1 MRIDSPRTLRTIV
14 ITLVVIGVILLA
26 FSGILRPVFGKVM
39 DPFIKIQGWLSSQFL
54 AVYDFFTLPRDVTDL
69 IAENTELKNEVSQL
83 QSQVI
88 ELQEQLSEADIL
100 YALLDFARAKPENT
114 YVAASVI
121 GRDPNPFMHY
131 LIIDHGSDDGLR
143 YGMPVVTQQGLVGK
157 IDAVTASAARVQLIT
172 DPDSTINVRM
182 QSLNEEAQLIG
193 SITGDIELTM
203 IPTDVNLQAGE
214 ILLTSGL
221 GGTYPADIVVGQ
233 VMNVQHKENDIF
245 QSAVVQSEI
254 DFSTLRAVLVITN
267 FTAIDIDLLT
277 ND

>member
-14 ITLVVIGVILLA
+14 IILVVVGIILLA
-26 FSGILRPVFGKVM
+26 FSGILRPIFGRVM
-39 DPFIKIQGWLSSQFL
+39 DPFVKLQGWLSTQFL
-54 AVYDFFTLPRDVTDL
+54 TVYDFFTLPRDVTDL
-69 IAENTELKNEVSQL
+69 IAENTALKNEVSQL

-88 ELQEQLSEADIL
+88 ELQGQLSEADIL

-114 YVAASVI
+114 YIAASVI

-193 SITGDIELTM
+193 SVTGDIELTM
-203 IPTDVNLQAGE
+203 IPSDVNLIPGE

-221 GGTYPADIVVGQ
+221 GGNYPSDIVVGQ

-245 QSAVVQSEI
+245 QSAVVQSQI
-254 DFSTLRAVLVITN
+254 DFTTLRAVLVITN

>member
-14 ITLVVIGVILLA
+14 IILVVVGIILLA
-26 FSGILRPVFGKVM
+26 FSGILRPIFGRVM
-39 DPFIKIQGWLSSQFL
+39 DPFVKLQGWLSSQFIT
-54 AVYDFFTLPRDVTDL
+54 VYDFFTLPRDVTDL
-69 IAENTELKNEVSQL
+69 IAENTALKNEVSQL

-88 ELQEQLSEADIL
+88 ELQGQLSEADIL
-100 YALLDFARAKPENT
+100 YALLDFARVKPENT

-193 SITGDIELTM
+193 SVTGDIELTM
-203 IPTDVNLQAGE
+203 IPSDVNLLPGE

-221 GGTYPADIVVGQ
+221 GGNYPADIVVGQ

-245 QSAVVQSEI
+245 QSAVVQSPI

>member
-1 MRIDSPRTLRTIV
+1 MRIDSPRTLRTI
-14 ITLVVIGVILLA
+14 IIILVVIGIILLA

-39 DPFIKIQGWLSSQFL
+39 DPFVKLQGWLSSQFL
-54 AVYDFFTLPRDVTDL
+54 TVYDFFTLPRDVTDL
-69 IAENTELKNEVSQL
+69 IAENTALKNEVSQL
-83 QSQVI
+83 QGQVI
-88 ELQEQLSEADIL
+88 ELQGQLSEADIL
-100 YALLDFARAKPENT
+100 YALLDFARAKPEST
-114 YVAASVI
+114 YIAASVI

-157 IDAVTASAARVQLIT
+157 IDAVTASAARIQLIT

-193 SITGDIELTM
+193 SVTGDIELTM
-203 IPTDVNLQAGE
+203 IPSDVNLQAGE

-221 GGTYPADIVVGQ
+221 GGNYPADIVVGQ

-245 QSAVVQSEI
+245 QSAVVQSQI

>member
-39 DPFIKIQGWLSSQFL
+39 DPFVKIQGWLSNQFL

-69 IAENTELKNEVSQL
+69 ITENTELKNEVSQL

-157 IDAVTASAARVQLIT
+157 IDAVTASAARVQLIS